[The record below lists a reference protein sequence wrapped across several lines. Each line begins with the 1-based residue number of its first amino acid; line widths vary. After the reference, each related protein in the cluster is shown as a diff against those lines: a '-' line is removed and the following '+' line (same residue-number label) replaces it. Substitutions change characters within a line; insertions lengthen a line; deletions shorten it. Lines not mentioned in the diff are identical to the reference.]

1 MALGLDD
8 AVQAVILDVQRYRPT
23 LSFPQAIKYI
33 RDYGSTSILDWVS
46 ANDKPAYE
54 LVLASSTIELV
65 KTVAALEEISLDS
78 QDIVELDG
86 AVTIDGM
93 DAFQWLSYL
102 LL

>member
-1 MALGLDD
+1 MAVTLEN
-8 AVQAVILDVQRYRPT
+8 AVFDVIKDVQMSWPE
-23 LSFPQAIKYI
+23 LSFPQAIKY
-33 RDYGSTSILDWVS
+33 TLDTVNADTLDHNS
-46 ANDKPAYE
+46 DNAPAYA

>member
-1 MALGLDD
+1 MTLGLDD
-8 AVQAVILDVQRYRPT
+8 AVQAVILDVHHSYPE
-23 LSFPQAIKYI
+23 LSFPQALKHALGTVNA
-33 RDYGSTSILDWVS
+33 DTLDHDS
-46 ANDKPAYE
+46 DNAPAYA

-65 KTVAALEEISLDS
+65 RTVAALEEISLDS
-78 QDIVELDG
+78 EDIVELDG